1 MAHRFIA
8 AFRSFALSGLLAL
21 AGLAL
26 PGPAGAA
33 AAMPV
38 KLVVGF
44 PPGGALDI
52 LARAIADQMRIAGGE
67 TVIVENRPGASTR
80 IAIDFVKR
88 ANPDGRTILLAST
101 APFVIFPMTYRHL
114 DYDVDRDFIPV
125 AGLVDVPTVV
135 SAAADQPYKTLPE
148 YVAWVRNHPD
158 QGSFG
163 MTSLGGALHFS
174 VLGMAKAIGVPLVAV
189 PYKGGA
195 PLATDIIGSQI
206 PIGTDALAS
215 QLELHRAG
223 KLRILGVSG
232 LKRNRWLPEVPTLKE
247 SGIDAFDHANASYG
261 AYVPAGTPREVVA
274 RLERMLVAAVGDPRV
289 QAQLAGIGLE
299 PTGQPGT
306 ELARSLRAE
315 RVFWRPIVE
324 SSGFKSED

>member
-1 MAHRFIA
+1 MRHRTFT
-8 AFRSFALSGLLAL
+8 AFRSFGIVCMLAAAL
-21 AGLAL
+21 AS
-26 PGPAGAA
+26 PGPAEAA
-33 AAMPV
+33 ANMPV

-52 LARAIADQMRIAGGE
+52 LARAIADQMRIASGE
-67 TVIVENRPGASTR
+67 PVLVENRPGASTR
-80 IAIDFVKR
+80 IAIEAVKR
-88 ANPDGRTILLAST
+88 ASPDGRTILLASS

-114 DYDVDRDFIPV
+114 NYDVDRDFIPV
-125 AGLVDVPTVV
+125 AQLVDVPTVV
-135 SAAADQPYKTLPE
+135 STAADQPYKTLPE
-148 YVAWVRNHPD
+148 YVAWVRSHPG

-174 VLGMAKAIGVPLVAV
+174 VLGMSRAIGVPLVAV

-195 PLATDIIGSQI
+195 PLATDIIGGQI

-232 LKRNRWLPEVPTLKE
+232 LRRNRWLPEVPTLKE

-261 AYVPAGTPREVVA
+261 AYVPAGTPREVVE
-274 RLERMLVAAVGDPRV
+274 RLEHLLIAAVGNPQV
-289 QAQLAGIGLE
+289 QAQLARIGLE
-299 PTGQPGT
+299 PVGLPGA
-306 ELARSLRAE
+306 ELASSIRAE

-324 SSGFKSED
+324 SSGFKSDD

>member
-1 MAHRFIA
+1 MLA
-8 AFRSFALSGLLAL
+8 AAL
-21 AGLAL
+21 AS
-26 PGPAGAA
+26 PGPAEAA
-33 AAMPV
+33 ANMPV

-52 LARAIADQMRIAGGE
+52 LARAIADQMRIASGE
-67 TVIVENRPGASTR
+67 PVLVENRPGASTR
-80 IAIDFVKR
+80 IAIEAVKR
-88 ANPDGRTILLAST
+88 ASPDGRTILLASS

-114 DYDVDRDFIPV
+114 NYDVDRDFIPV
-125 AGLVDVPTVV
+125 AQLVDVPTVV
-135 SAAADQPYKTLPE
+135 STAADQPYKTLPE
-148 YVAWVRNHPD
+148 YVAWVRSHPG

-174 VLGMAKAIGVPLVAV
+174 VLGMSRAIGVPLVAV

-195 PLATDIIGSQI
+195 PLATDIIGGQI

-232 LKRNRWLPEVPTLKE
+232 LRRNRWLPEVPTLKE

-261 AYVPAGTPREVVA
+261 AYVPAGTPREVVE
-274 RLERMLVAAVGDPRV
+274 RLEHLLIAAVGNPQV
-289 QAQLAGIGLE
+289 QAQLARIGLE
-299 PTGQPGT
+299 PVGLPGA
-306 ELARSLRAE
+306 ELASSIRAE

-324 SSGFKSED
+324 SSGFKSDD